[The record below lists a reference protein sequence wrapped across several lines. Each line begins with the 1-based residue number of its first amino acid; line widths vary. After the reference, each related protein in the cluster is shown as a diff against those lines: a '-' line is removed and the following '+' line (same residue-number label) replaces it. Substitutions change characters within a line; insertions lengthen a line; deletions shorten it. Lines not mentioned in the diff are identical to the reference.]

1 MTFSGWL
8 TKVKRH
14 GLAVIIAIIC
24 WGLAIAGFGLTGGII
39 VGVIMLALAGAADS
53 VSSVFRNTIM
63 QVATPDEMRGRL
75 QGVFVVVVAGGP
87 RLGDFL
93 AGSMAEA
100 FGLRVALVAG
110 GVGCVI
116 AIIALSKLLP
126 ELTNYIR
133 RERPPVSAAPADK
146 ADIGETG

>member
-1 MTFSGWL
+1 
-8 TKVKRH
+8 
-14 GLAVIIAIIC
+14 VIIAILC
-24 WGLAIAGFGLTGGII
+24 WGLGIAGFGLTGGIV
-39 VGVIMLALAGAADS
+39 VGVLMLALAGAADS

-93 AGSMAEA
+93 AGSVADV
-100 FGLRVALVAG
+100 FGLRVALIAG
-110 GVGCVI
+110 GLACVI
-116 AIIALSKLLP
+116 AIVALSKLLP

-133 RERPPVSAAPADK
+133 RERPPVTTTPAATTPADTPRT
-146 ADIGETG
+146 GEAS